1 MRSHRLTTV
10 PMVLIAA
17 AGLVVGLALPAAG
30 HEAGHLINGKTIAKH
45 SIAGNRLKNHTVTG
59 TQIKGLV
66 WHRITHLQN
75 EWTDGSIGS
84 DGSYRSPAYAID
96 AQGTVHLR
104 GVLSG
109 GKPGF
114 VAFTLPKAASPAPG
128 VSLGMPLLVSGGNM
142 AWLQISSQG
151 LAPSPI
157 GASDAANVMDLSV
170 LEGITFDPH

>member
-1 MRSHRLTTV
+1 MSSHRLSTV

-17 AGLVVGLALPAAG
+17 AGLVVGLAMPAAG
-30 HEAGHLINGKTIAKH
+30 REAGHLINGKTIAKH
-45 SIAGNRLKNHTVTG
+45 SITGNRLKNHTVTA

-66 WHRITHLQN
+66 WHRITHFQN

-104 GVLSG
+104 GALSG

-114 VAFTLPKAASPAPG
+114 IAFTLPKAASPTPG
-128 VSLGMPLLVSGGNM
+128 LSLGVPLLISGGNM
-142 AWLQISSQG
+142 AWLQVTSQG
-151 LAPSPI
+151 ISPTAI
-157 GASDAANVMDLSV
+157 GPDDATNVTGLSV